1 MVKRKAWQVRLERCQ
16 TGGDGQTGGFGIISN
31 PSDGWANAVVANAL
45 HAYIYIF
52 FGFRGLLYIY
62 VIELTLAKVL

>member
-45 HAYIYIF
+45 HAYIYIYTYF
-52 FGFRGLLYIY
+52 SGFGVCYIY
-62 VIELTLAKVL
+62 ML

>member
-31 PSDGWANAVVANAL
+31 PSHGWANAVVANA
-45 HAYIYIF
+45 YIYIYIHIF
-52 FGFRGLLYIY
+52 RVSGFAIYIK
-62 VIELTLAKVL
+62 TLAKVL